1 MTDSSGREAQHARL
15 IHREVQQLAV
25 LIAVAVIA
33 FFATRALAEQ
43 TRDMRRADA
52 AVWFTRAEQA
62 LSSGRVAEA
71 LRMYRRAAARD
82 PVSTSYKLGLAR
94 ALAADG
100 QGAAA
105 VEALLALRD
114 VEPENPDVNTE
125 LARLTARAGDAQ
137 AAVRYYQS
145 ALSALWRSSDR
156 EHRRTLRLEMIR
168 FLMARGQPLRAVP
181 DILTLSTN
189 LPPDATWHTRVGLL
203 LLEVDE
209 PERALALFN
218 EALAVDPSDTDARA
232 GASRARALIAIKDRP
247 EH

>member
-1 MTDSSGREAQHARL
+1 VTEPSGREAQHARL

-25 LIAVAVIA
+25 LIAVAVVA

-43 TRDMRRADA
+43 TRDMRRTDA

-62 LSSGRVAEA
+62 LQSGRVADA
-71 LRMYRRAAARD
+71 LPMYRRAAVRD
-82 PVSTSYKLGLAR
+82 PTSTFYKLGLAR

-114 VEPENPDVNTE
+114 VEPENPEVNME
-125 LARLTARAGDAQ
+125 LARLTARAGDTQ

-156 EHRRTLRLEMIR
+156 ERRRTLRLEMIG
-168 FLMARGQPLRAVP
+168 FLIAHGQSPRAVP
-181 DILTLSTN
+181 EILTLSTN
-189 LPPDATWHTRVGLL
+189 LPPDAAWHTRVGLL
-203 LLEVDE
+203 LLQVDE
-209 PERALALFN
+209 PERALTLFRD
-218 EALAVDPSDTDARA
+218 ALALDPSDADARA
-232 GASRARALIAIKDRP
+232 GLSRARALIAIKDGP

>member
-1 MTDSSGREAQHARL
+1 M
-15 IHREVQQLAV
+15 

-43 TRDMRRADA
+43 TGDMRRADA

-62 LSSGRVAEA
+62 LHSGRVPEA
-71 LRMYRRAAARD
+71 LRMYRRAAVRD
-82 PVSTSYKLGLAR
+82 PGSTFFKLGLAR

-105 VEALLALRD
+105 VEALLALRE
-114 VEPENPDVNTE
+114 VEPENPEINME

-145 ALSALWRSSDR
+145 ALSALWRPSDR
-156 EHRRTLRLEMIR
+156 ERRRTLRLELIR
-168 FLMARGQPLRAVP
+168 FLIARGQSLRAVP
-181 DILTLSTN
+181 EILTLSTN
-189 LPPDATWHTRVGLL
+189 LPPDAAWHTRVGLL

-209 PERALALFN
+209 PERALRLFSD
-218 EALAVDPSDTDARA
+218 ALAADPSDADARA
-232 GASRARALIAIKDRP
+232 GASRARALIAIKDGP
-247 EH
+247 ER